1 MFEDSKK
8 MSPSYNSIKCP
19 KHKNAKIIWS
29 EREYKLLNNN
39 TLIIPYPICEI
50 GEHGLWPNWLKQ
62 LKDTLSTL
70 PLPPET
76 DIIVHRKS
84 SKKTIYPKYITELE
98 SQIKRHLILPNST
111 KILLK
116 RARWLIKNSQR
127 IYNNEKLLKIAEPK
141 LNFIFYG
148 PPGTGKTSAFLDL
161 TDNLIQK
168 KLEVSLRSLVG
179 SHLGD
184 TEKNV
189 KELTDFVKSVSN
201 QPTKYALLIDDA
213 DDFLSARS
221 QDDSAASQT
230 LNGLKI
236 AIFRLLDS
244 SKYVP
249 IIITT
254 NRITSLDPAIHRR
267 IMYHIEF
274 PIPDYEM
281 RYKFLDYIF
290 NSIKKEITLNINEED
305 IKIFSK
311 EAEKLSYAE
320 IALALVEGIAEL
332 MYNQELSTKETLSN
346 SIKSRHKLTERTR
359 KVDWSFSKP
368 T

>member
-1 MFEDSKK
+1 M
-8 MSPSYNSIKCP
+8 
-19 KHKNAKIIWS
+19 
-29 EREYKLLNNN
+29 
-39 TLIIPYPICEI
+39 
-50 GEHGLWPNWLKQ
+50 
-62 LKDTLSTL
+62 
-70 PLPPET
+70 
-76 DIIVHRKS
+76 
-84 SKKTIYPKYITELE
+84 
-98 SQIKRHLILPNST
+98 
-111 KILLK
+111 
-116 RARWLIKNSQR
+116 
-127 IYNNEKLLKIAEPK
+127 
-141 LNFIFYG
+141 
-148 PPGTGKTSAFLDL
+148 
-161 TDNLIQK
+161 
-168 KLEVSLRSLVG
+168 
-179 SHLGD
+179 
-184 TEKNV
+184 
-189 KELTDFVKSVSN
+189 
-201 QPTKYALLIDDA
+201 LIDDA

-320 IALALVEGIAEL
+320 IALALGE
-332 MYNQELSTKETLSN
+332 
-346 SIKSRHKLTERTR
+346 
-359 KVDWSFSKP
+359 
-368 T
+368 